1 MAFSSGYATA
11 RKGECRRQNEEA
23 KNGEASTR
31 QPGSAGV
38 SPASRF
44 FILHSSFNLCSSFP
58 TLDTPH
64 SARIHFAMRLSDRS
78 KIPPQAATA
87 APERWIYLAFFFVSG
102 FCSLVYQV
110 IWTRLA
116 FASFGINTPVLS
128 VVISVFMLGLSV
140 GSWAGGRLIGP
151 LTRRTGLSACI
162 FYGLAEFAIG
172 LGAFAVSRLFSL
184 GERVLLSSHEA
195 NSFTYLSESALVLAL
210 CIL

>member
-102 FCSLVYQV
+102 FCSLLYQV

-116 FASFGINTPVLS
+116 FASFGIITPVLS

-140 GSWAGGRLIGP
+140 GAWAGGRWISSLKK
-151 LTRRTGLSACI
+151 RTGWSAAL
-162 FYGLAEFAIG
+162 FYAAAEVMIAV
-172 LGAFAVSRLFSL
+172 GAFALPLLFAA
-184 GERVLLSSHEA
+184 GEHWLLA
-195 NSFTYLSESALVLAL
+195 A
-210 CIL
+210 